1 MSGIAV
7 KTSFSN
13 WTWVTLFIIGCGP
26 APATPMRPV
35 DKSTAPQGITLLNV
49 ANDPTRELWKDLN
62 TAFARSYLV
71 ETGTTVEIKQS
82 HASSASQARAVIDG
96 LEADVVSLA
105 VWPDTD
111 QLQKK
116 GLIHE
121 GWEDRLPNRSL
132 PYTTPIVFV
141 VRKGNPKQI
150 KDWPDLTRGDIEIIT
165 PNPKTSGNGKLSF
178 LAAWGS
184 VIKNGGTEEQARDFV
199 TKLYQ
204 RVSILD
210 TGSRGSTTTFAQKGQ
225 GDVHLA
231 FESEAHLEVLE
242 AKGDL
247 EIVLPS
253 LSMLA
258 EPHVAV
264 VDANVDKKK
273 TRKAAEAYLR
283 FLYTDEG
290 QELIA
295 KHHYRPTNAGQTE
308 KHSNKFPALKL
319 FSITEIASGWPDAQ
333 ERFFAEGALFDTIYK
348 SK

>member
-1 MSGIAV
+1 MSGILV
-7 KTSFSN
+7 RTSFSN
-13 WTWVTLFIIGCGP
+13 WIWATLCIVGCGG
-26 APATPMRPV
+26 APAAPENPTQQ
-35 DKSTAPQGITLLNV
+35 TAPQKSIALLNV

-62 TAFARSYLV
+62 TAFAKAYLA

-82 HASSASQARAVIDG
+82 HASSGSQARAVIDG
-96 LEADVVSLA
+96 LDADVVSLA

-111 QLQKK
+111 QLRAK
-116 GLIHE
+116 GLVDE

-150 KDWPDLTRGDIEIIT
+150 KDWPDLTKGDIEIIT

-210 TGSRGSTTTFAQKGQ
+210 TGSRGATTTFAQKGQ

-253 LSMLA
+253 LSILA

-264 VDANVDKKK
+264 VDANVDKKQ

-295 KHHYRPTNAGQTE
+295 KHHYRPTNLGQTE
-308 KHSNKFPALKL
+308 KHRDKFPPLKL
-319 FSITEIASGWPDAQ
+319 FVITEIASGWPEAQ
-333 ERFFAEGALFDTIYK
+333 ERFFAEGALFDAIYK